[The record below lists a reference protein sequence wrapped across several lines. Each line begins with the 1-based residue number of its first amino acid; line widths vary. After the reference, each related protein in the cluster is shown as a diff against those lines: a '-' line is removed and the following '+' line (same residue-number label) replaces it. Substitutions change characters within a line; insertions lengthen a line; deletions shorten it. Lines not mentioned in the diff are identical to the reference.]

1 MVTVRDI
8 VHEPDKL
15 LDFMINYKLGGRT
28 TSVEMKANEYKSY
41 STIIDIAINYKEKGI
56 QALRQYLSKQWVKD
70 YKKMGWSKSHKSK
83 HNIHSGYWSFESPEI
98 LSGLDFSFSWI
109 NLSFL

>member
-70 YKKMGWSKSHKSK
+70 YKKWVGANRIKV
-83 HNIHSGYWSFESPEI
+83 NIISTAAIGALKVQKF
-98 LSGLDFSFSWI
+98 FRV
-109 NLSFL
+109 